1 MSKALLV
8 ARRELAAYLR
18 SWLGWVAIAASL
30 FLLGAYFMWSP
41 MAQGKRLSAEV
52 LRMFFDGAGF
62 MVQITSAVLS
72 MRLIAREREAGTLVL
87 LGTAPIRDR
96 DVVIGKFVGAFALLA
111 GLVALTVY
119 MPLLVYVNGKVSIGH
134 VVAGY
139 VGVLL
144 LGAYA
149 LAVGVFAS
157 SLASSQVVSVVIA
170 VGILGALMLLSFAA
184 GATDPPIKEFVSA
197 LSPYPARQQSF
208 MQGKIEA
215 SNVVY
220 YLGLT
225 YFFLLAAVKSLE
237 ARRWR

>member
-18 SWLGWVAIAASL
+18 SWLGWIAIAASL
-30 FLLGAYFMWSP
+30 FIVGAIFMVWP

-52 LRMFFDGAGF
+52 LRIFFDCASV
-62 MVQITSAVLS
+62 MVQVTSAVLS

-87 LGTAPIRDR
+87 LGTAPIKDR
-96 DVVIGKFVGAFALLA
+96 DVVIGKFLGAYALLA
-111 GLVALTVY
+111 GLVALTIY
-119 MPLLVYVNGKVSIGH
+119 MPLLVYVNGKVSVGH

-139 VGVLL
+139 VGVFL

-157 SLASSQVVSVVIA
+157 SLASSQIVSVVIA
-170 VGILGALMLLSFAA
+170 GAILLTLFALSQMGAI
-184 GATDPPIKEFVSA
+184 TEPPLKEFVSA
-197 LSPYPARQQSF
+197 LSPYPTRQQSF

-220 YLGLT
+220 YLGMT